1 MRFGTVSESIR
12 ARPNLFR
19 PTAADTSPRV
29 QRSDPAAVAE
39 KDLNYLVVLENVVRK
54 IGPTGRRH
62 LVRSRA
68 TTARWQRY
76 RPLMRRGRS
85 QAVSAS
91 AFGLAPGDISCS

>member
-1 MRFGTVSESIR
+1 
-12 ARPNLFR
+12 
-19 PTAADTSPRV
+19 
-29 QRSDPAAVAE
+29 
-39 KDLNYLVVLENVVRK
+39 
-54 IGPTGRRH
+54 
-62 LVRSRA
+62 VRSRA